1 MVYQTSHTN
10 CSLIAT
16 DKNYSNYR
24 EATDHL
30 INKIPETKRWIEEGV
45 VQLDQDEL
53 KAYLKFVIA
62 PAIVSGVVKEETLE
76 EIVHAS
82 RGILTFIVE

>member
-10 CSLIAT
+10 CSLVAT
-16 DKNYSNYR
+16 NTNSNYK
-24 EATDHL
+24 EATDYL
-30 INKIPETKRWIEEGV
+30 SNTTLQTKRWIKEGV
-45 VQLDQDEL
+45 VQLEQDEL

-62 PAIVSGVVKEETLE
+62 PAIVSGVLKGETLE

-82 RGILTFIVE
+82 GSILSLIVE

>member
-10 CSLIAT
+10 CSLFAIK
-16 DKNYSNYR
+16 KNSNYK

-30 INKIPETKRWIEEGV
+30 SNTTLQTIRWIEEGV
-45 VQLDQDEL
+45 VQLEPDEL

-62 PAIVSGVVKEETLE
+62 PAIVSGVLKEQTLK

-82 RGILTFIVE
+82 GGILALIVE